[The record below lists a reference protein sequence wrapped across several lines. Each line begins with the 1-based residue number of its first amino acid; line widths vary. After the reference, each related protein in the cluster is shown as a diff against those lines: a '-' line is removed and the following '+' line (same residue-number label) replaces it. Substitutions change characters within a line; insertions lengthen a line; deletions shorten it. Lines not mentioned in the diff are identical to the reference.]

1 MIILVMH
8 MEKPS
13 RKQNRLAEFDYG
25 QEGSYFVTLCTQN
38 RARLFDM
45 EMPVGNDLCVVPGN
59 ENGTAHRPCPTKGNL
74 IVHKWIR
81 ETENKYPDVTID
93 KYVVMPDHLHMI
105 VTIQER
111 HAGHS
116 LSDVMRFFKTM
127 TTNEYIRGVKAGI
140 LTPFD
145 GRLWQKS
152 YYDHVIRNQQDY
164 NEIWEYIDNN
174 PTKWIMMHEKP

>member
-1 MIILVMH
+1 MSAVIN

-13 RKQNRLAEFDYG
+13 RKQNRLPGYDYS
-25 QEGSYFVTLCTQN
+25 QEGSYFVTLCTHN
-38 RARLFDM
+38 RARLFEM
-45 EMPVGNDLCVVPGN
+45 ETPVGNDLCVVPDN
-59 ENGTAHRPCPTKGNL
+59 ENGTAHRPCPTVENQM
-74 IVHKWIR
+74 IHRWIR
-81 ETENKYPDVTID
+81 ETENKFPDVAID